1 MQLILLVRLP
11 CEIQKTNT
19 KNTFVK
25 SEFSKRFFYIL
36 GGSHGPVQWS
46 REETRN
52 QEVVRSNPGTRWTIF
67 MLNCCKIWIIWLKR
81 LKINKKRLG
90 LARQKVVNL
99 QLQLLFEEATT
110 TMTTKTYQQ
119 SIFPCQNECKIM
131 SENCVD
137 SKKEELQVSG
147 MNEKK
152 IWMSFFFR
160 RRRRRNSLNDPTL
173 EILTSQR
180 IWNVTPHHNY

>member
-1 MQLILLVRLP
+1 M
-11 CEIQKTNT
+11 
-19 KNTFVK
+19 
-25 SEFSKRFFYIL
+25 FFYIL

-137 SKKEELQVSG
+137 SKKKSWEWVEWMKKRFEWASSFVVVVVVIRWMIPRLKFSHLKEYEMSHRTITTKLTRIKPHSLW
-147 MNEKK
+147 MNG
-152 IWMSFFFR
+152 WMMA
-160 RRRRRNSLNDPTL
+160 
-173 EILTSQR
+173 
-180 IWNVTPHHNY
+180 